1 MGLIF
6 HFPVTGTLSYSRS
19 DRGDSP
25 PVQDVSL
32 GELLAI
38 LSLPFWPV
46 FRLAAK
52 GADRILHR
60 AYYRRA
66 REDREMQE
74 AYVARL
80 RELSRAPVFDR
91 EAYYRAVRDFSD
103 ARDRIREQREREDLL
118 CRNARAR
125 RGFAP
130 FASARALKGRAER
143 RKRRDSA
150 WLDWAKALADWAL
163 RRVGAPPEPPL
174 ARPGRTLRK
183 LCGGSLRPAPSPEA
197 LLAQYGKARGRGR
210 VEEKIR
216 LGSMLLDLEA
226 AVDNGPVRNGE
237 GVIVG
242 RNPGLLG
249 WLRENCRELAPH
261 YAALQNCRRMAHA
274 FRTRRCRTA
283 GGWRTRS
290 GFGTGWAT
298 RCPRSCCSLP
308 RPPRRRGCPRP
319 RRRLF
324 PPRGKRPGDGFGT
337 GAGRRPAPRPT
348 RSGTDGRGAAR
359 GTDGRRDAKGRR
371 KNRRN
376 AASGCERRNDGRG
389 VEKDV

>member
-80 RELSRAPVFDR
+80 RELSCAPVFDR

-130 FASARALKGRAER
+130 FASDRALKGRAER

-150 WLDWAKALADWAL
+150 WLDWAKALAGWAL

-197 LLAQYGKARGRGR
+197 LLSQYEKARGRGR

-274 FRTRRCRTA
+274 FRLRHGVGDPVPAELLLSPSPAEEARLPAPAAEALSAAREKARRWLRDWGGATA
-283 GGWRTRS
+283 GAASDALWNG
-290 GFGTGWAT
+290 
-298 RCPRSCCSLP
+298 
-308 RPPRRRGCPRP
+308 RP
-319 RRRLF
+319 RGRRENGRS
-324 PPRGKRPGDGFGT
+324 PGRKRPEKE
-337 GAGRRPAPRPT
+337 PA
-348 RSGTDGRGAAR
+348 
-359 GTDGRRDAKGRR
+359 
-371 KNRRN
+371 
-376 AASGCERRNDGRG
+376 ERRVRLRKT
-389 VEKDV
+389 E

>member
-1 MGLIF
+1 MFGIS
-6 HFPVTGTLSYSRS
+6 PPSIIYE
-19 DRGDSP
+19 DSP
-25 PVQDVSL
+25 PIDVTW
-32 GELLAI
+32 GELFAI

-46 FRLAAK
+46 FRLAEK

-80 RELSRAPVFDR
+80 RELSHAPVFDR

-118 CRNARAR
+118 CLNARLR
-125 RGFAP
+125 REGLFAP

-150 WLDWAKALADWAL
+150 WLDWAKALAGWAL

-197 LLAQYGKARGRGR
+197 LLSQYEKARGRGR

-274 FRTRRCRTA
+274 FRLRHGVGDPVPAELLLSPSPAEEARLPAPAAEALAAAREKARRWLRDWGGATA
-283 GGWRTRS
+283 GAASDALWNG
-290 GFGTGWAT
+290 
-298 RCPRSCCSLP
+298 
-308 RPPRRRGCPRP
+308 RPPGRNRNGRP
-319 RRRLF
+319 QGR
-324 PPRGKRPGDGFGT
+324 KRPEKE
-337 GAGRRPAPRPT
+337 PA
-348 RSGTDGRGAAR
+348 
-359 GTDGRRDAKGRR
+359 
-371 KNRRN
+371 
-376 AASGCERRNDGRG
+376 ERRVRLRKT
-389 VEKDV
+389 E

>member
-6 HFPVTGTLSYSRS
+6 NFPVTGTLSYRRN
-19 DRGDSP
+19 DYTDAPPPGDM
-25 PVQDVSL
+25 SL

-66 REDREMQE
+66 REDRKMQE

-80 RELSRAPVFDR
+80 REISAAPVFDG
-91 EAYYRAVRDFSD
+91 EAYYHAVRDFSN
-103 ARDRIREQREREDLL
+103 ARDRILEQRQREDLL
-118 CRNARAR
+118 CRNTRMR

-130 FASARALKGRAER
+130 FASDKALRGRAER
-143 RKRRDSA
+143 RRRRDSA
-150 WLDWAKALADWAL
+150 WIDWAKALAGWAL

-197 LLAQYGKARGRGR
+197 LLSQYEKARGRGR

-226 AVDNGPVRNGE
+226 AVDNGPIRNGE

-249 WLRENCRELAPH
+249 WLRANCRELAPH

-274 FRTRRCRTA
+274 FRLRHGVGDPMPAELLLTPSPAEEARLPAQTA
-283 GGWRTRS
+283 GALAVAREKARRWLKEWGGATATAAADALWNGRPPGHKGTVLGIRTREV
-290 GFGTGWAT
+290 
-298 RCPRSCCSLP
+298 
-308 RPPRRRGCPRP
+308 
-319 RRRLF
+319 RL
-324 PPRGKRPGDGFGT
+324 
-337 GAGRRPAPRPT
+337 
-348 RSGTDGRGAAR
+348 
-359 GTDGRRDAKGRR
+359 R
-371 KNRRN
+371 KT
-376 AASGCERRNDGRG
+376 E
-389 VEKDV
+389 